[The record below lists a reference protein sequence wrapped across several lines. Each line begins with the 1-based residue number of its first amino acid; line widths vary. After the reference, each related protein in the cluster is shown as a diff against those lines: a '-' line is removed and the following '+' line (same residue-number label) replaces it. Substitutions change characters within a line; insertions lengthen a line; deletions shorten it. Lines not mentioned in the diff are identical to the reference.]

1 MMTID
6 KIKDDLI
13 YLIHCSDGEISG
25 VTSNSNWDPMPT
37 SNVMDYECRMHGALK
52 AYQKAERIKS
62 RWKRASP
69 ESQRILCA
77 WVASQQLN
85 AQLTYTFG
93 ELAWIAVY
101 LFQDLEKLTKICSM
115 QQLSPNPT
123 TSKIIQTLKINA
135 RAKLTIALKEYV
147 NDN

>member
-1 MMTID
+1 MTID

-25 VTSNSNWDPMPT
+25 VGSNSFDPMPQT
-37 SNVMDYECRMHGALK
+37 NVLDYEHKMHAARKALK
-52 AYQKAERIKS
+52 KTNRIYDRFKHVSKENQK
-62 RWKRASP
+62 
-69 ESQRILCA
+69 ILCA

-85 AQLTYTFG
+85 AQLTYAFG

-101 LFQDLEKLTKICSM
+101 LFQDIEKLTKICSM